1 MLLDELIKLSNITY
15 GRCFDETVAKYLKR
29 EAFVFQGNRVTWEQ
43 AQQRINSLAKGLLKI
58 GVRKGDK
65 VGVWMTNNM
74 EWIYSFVAISKIG
87 AVIGA
92 INTRFKTAELT
103 YSLLQSDISTLIFK
117 DVFLG
122 KINAFDMVDE
132 LLPELSHC
140 KPGGLRSKKLPLLRN
155 VICVGRNRRK
165 GMYSFDEV
173 IGLGN
178 DYALD
183 DELAK
188 VAASVNP
195 EDVVNHIYTS
205 GTTGLPK
212 AVMNTHTGWIRQAY
226 WEASEECLGIRE
238 NDRMLGP
245 FPFAGG
251 MGISSILFSIVH
263 GISLFPMESWD
274 AEDALRLIERE
285 RLTCA
290 YQLGASMARMMLD
303 HPNFGKYD
311 ISSFKRVQMAGEPVA
326 KELIQEMYDRMEL
339 ETVMNQYGM
348 VEAHGAFTQVKPTD
362 TREQATT
369 TVGSLR
375 PWATLRIT
383 DPNTGKEMPVGQDG
397 EIWVRGTRPNI
408 EISKGYYKLPDKTAE
423 FIDKNGWV
431 HTGDMGHIR
440 KEDGYLVLTG
450 RLKDMIIVGGYNV
463 YPAEIEFLLATHPKV
478 AWASVVGVPDR
489 RLGEVPMAFIELK
502 AAEAASEIEILDFCK
517 DKIAN
522 TKVPKYIK
530 FVAQIPT
537 TMQGKVE
544 KFKLRDMAI
553 QEMGVNI

>member
-1 MLLDELIKLSNITY
+1 MLLDELIKLSNTTY
-15 GRCFDETVAKYLKR
+15 GRCFDETVAKYPKR
-29 EAFVFQGNRVTWEQ
+29 EAFVFQDNRVTWEQ

-65 VGVWMTNNM
+65 VGVWMTNNL

-92 INTRFKTAELT
+92 INTRFKTVELT

-122 KINAFDMVDE
+122 KINALDMVDE

-155 VICVGRNRRK
+155 VICVGSSRRK

-173 IGLGN
+173 MGLGN

-263 GISLFPMESWD
+263 GVSLFPMESWD

-326 KELIQEMYDRMEL
+326 KELIQEMYDRMEI

-348 VEAHGAFTQVKPTD
+348 VEAHGAFTQVNPTD

-369 TVGSLR
+369 TVGNLR

-397 EIWVRGTRPNI
+397 EIWVRGTRPDI

-440 KEDGYLVLTG
+440 QEDGYLVLTG
-450 RLKDMIIVGGYNV
+450 RLKDMIIVGAYNV
-463 YPAEIEFLLATHPKV
+463 YPAEIEVLLATHPKV
-478 AWASVVGVPDR
+478 ARASVVGVPDR

-517 DKIAN
+517 DKLAN